1 MQVAI
6 SGRSIWILLFN
17 CLHLWGSL
25 FASASSAALPAAR
38 IFSSVS
44 NSVVCQ
50 APEGQKGSVF
60 ILYNSTTEVDRIEF
74 QTAAGEAHFTVT
86 FPAGNSLFCCCYQN
100 KYGVYSTFSP
110 YLQLEQD
117 DGVPST
123 FPAPVLSV
131 EPSGG
136 VVDLGDRLTFRC
148 SVPSPAPQSLLRSSS
163 ASLQVSY
170 LLMRASVAASSMT
183 QPRAMQVSNSETQ
196 PGVFILGP
204 VTGGEDGEYTC
215 LYQVVRNA
223 GLVNSSVSPAVQV
236 IVKDLPPTPVLSL
249 QQLTPVWHFLCMGSP
264 AYPGAVFYLYLEGDD
279 APIFSQRAHVLNHQV
294 TFQVPVQD
302 SPVALYRC
310 QYSVLLRD
318 RWSSSA
324 QSPPLAVSRGATPA
338 ATAGIDWPLVLG
350 SFSASVLFLCALAV
364 VVVVIRRHVNAKA
377 EEKRKRQES
386 QFWTHLHAEEHSVDL
401 TPRCSRYVSQE
412 WSSGETSTGSASR
425 SPLWNST
432 FTSPSF

>member
-117 DGVPST
+117 D
-123 FPAPVLSV
+123 
-131 EPSGG
+131 
-136 VVDLGDRLTFRC
+136 
-148 SVPSPAPQSLLRSSS
+148 
-163 ASLQVSY
+163 
-170 LLMRASVAASSMT
+170 
-183 QPRAMQVSNSETQ
+183 
-196 PGVFILGP
+196 
-204 VTGGEDGEYTC
+204 
-215 LYQVVRNA
+215 
-223 GLVNSSVSPAVQV
+223 
-236 IVKDLPPTPVLSL
+236 DLPPTPVLSL